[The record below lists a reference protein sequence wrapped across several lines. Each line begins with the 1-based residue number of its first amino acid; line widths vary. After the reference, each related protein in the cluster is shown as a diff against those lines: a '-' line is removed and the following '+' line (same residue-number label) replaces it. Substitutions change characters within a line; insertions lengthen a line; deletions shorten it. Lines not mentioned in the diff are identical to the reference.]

1 MPARKLTI
9 RLPEEE
15 IEFAKEY
22 ALRNGISVTEMIDRY
37 LKNLRKQTRT
47 ELHPDIQRFSGI
59 ISSKIDAETA
69 YHDAL
74 EEKHR

>member
-37 LKNLRKQTRT
+37 LKNLRKQTRA

-59 ISSKIDAETA
+59 ISSNIDAEIA
-69 YHDAL
+69 YHEAL